1 MMSTDAPSRDISG
14 DPSSIVKEL
23 SLRRP
28 KMLITAGPTHEPLD
42 AVRFI
47 ANRSSGRLGIALAAE
62 AVDRGWPTTLLLGP
76 TPLECSDTRVSTIRF
91 SSTADLE
98 ALLAR
103 HAPECDCL
111 LMAAAVAD
119 YRPRRNPS
127 ASPKV
132 RRHEEGLTLRLESTP
147 DLLAEVART
156 RQPGQ
161 FLVGFALGPH
171 ETLLESA
178 KAKLIRKGIDL
189 IVANPLETMDSD
201 SIEAMLIERSAGS
214 KEDARLIDSTPG
226 SISKAE
232 FARWL
237 LDRLS
242 HRLAQAR
249 PAGCEKV

>member
-1 MMSTDAPSRDISG
+1 
-14 DPSSIVKEL
+14 
-23 SLRRP
+23 
-28 KMLITAGPTHEPLD
+28 MLVTAGPTHEPLD

-76 TPLECSDTRVSTIRF
+76 TPLKCSDTRVSTIRF

-119 YRPRRNPS
+119 YRPRQDLS

-132 RRHEEGLTLRLESTP
+132 RRHDKGLTLRLEATP
-147 DLLAEVART
+147 DLIAGVAKT
-156 RQPGQ
+156 RRPDQL
-161 FLVGFALGPH
+161 LVGFALEPR
-171 ETLLESA
+171 ETLLASA

-189 IVANPLETMDSD
+189 MVANPLETMDSD
-201 SIEAMLIERSAGS
+201 SIEAMLIERSGGS
-214 KEDARLIDSTPG
+214 REDARLTDSTPG

-237 LDRLS
+237 IDRLS

-249 PAGCEKV
+249 PAGCGMV